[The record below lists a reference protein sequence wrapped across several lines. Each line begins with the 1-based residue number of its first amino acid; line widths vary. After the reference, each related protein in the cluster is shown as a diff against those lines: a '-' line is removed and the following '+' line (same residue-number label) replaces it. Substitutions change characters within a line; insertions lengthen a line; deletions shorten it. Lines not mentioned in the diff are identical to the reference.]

1 MCQRLLAVTVDFTG
15 GSHMAFRGGSRSLL
29 VVVLAWSLSGCSW
42 AFMNRAPEPVAAPN
56 YPVDCTDSRAAPVLD
71 TICSG
76 YFVVNGL
83 VIAGAKSCDSA
94 LPGESCIESG
104 AKTAGVIG
112 SLALAALCGFSAGSG
127 FGYASKCTSVKATNS
142 LCITGNED
150 ACKKLNPA
158 WTPPLKVPAA
168 AAAPAAAG
176 AATWTDSG
184 CAKDTDCKGNRVC
197 DKGTCVDPPPKAEP
211 APAR

>member
-15 GSHMAFRGGSRSLL
+15 GSHMAFRGASRSLL
-29 VVVLAWSLSGCSW
+29 IVVLAWSLSGCSW

-83 VIAGAKSCDSA
+83 YFAAAQSCDSA
-94 LPGESCIESG
+94 SFGETCVESG
-104 AKTAGVIG
+104 TKTAGILL
-112 SLALAALCGFSAGSG
+112 SLGLAALCGFSAGSG
-127 FGYASKCTSVKATNS
+127 YGYASKCTSVKATNS
-142 LCITGNED
+142 LCITGNEE

-168 AAAPAAAG
+168 AG
-176 AATWTDSG
+176 AATWTEAG

-197 DKGTCVDPPPKAEP
+197 DRGACVEPPAKAEP